1 MSPRLSSISASCGV
15 KFIGTTTSQQSHH
28 PSAHNIYLSITYLII
43 SQYSE
48 TEKHNTRLIYD
59 NKTPRAR
66 PGAQR
71 AGQRGGR
78 VPASAAG
85 QEAALDGEVNHGGAR
100 GQGAAGGRGLHP
112 PPQTGNGDI

>member
-1 MSPRLSSISASCGV
+1 MWCQV
-15 KFIGTTTSQQSHH
+15 YWHYTTTSQQSHH
-28 PSAHNIYLSITYLII
+28 PSPHNCTIILYLFIYHNINLK
-43 SQYSE
+43 QR
-48 TEKHNTRLIYD
+48 NTRLIYD
-59 NKTPRAR
+59 TKIPRGR

-78 VPASAAG
+78 APASAAG

-100 GQGAAGGRGLHP
+100 GQGAAGGCGLHP